1 MEQITLYFKEGNSD
15 KVYQATISSMD
26 GKYVVNFAYGRRGST
41 LNTGTKTAT
50 PVSYEQAKKI
60 YDKLVAEKTA
70 KGYSP
75 GESGTP
81 YAQTGNEGRSTGI
94 HCQLLNAVDNPE
106 PLLCNRTHWMQEKF
120 DGRRLLI
127 QKEGDT
133 ITGINRLGL
142 VVALPQPLIDSA
154 KALPAD
160 FIMDGE
166 AVGDTLHAFDI
177 LSYHGNDLRDSAYR
191 DRYLVLFNLLL
202 SGQQHHIHLVPAAVM
217 ENQKRQL
224 FDELKAENKE
234 GVVFKDADAPY
245 TAGRPNTGG
254 SQFKFKFCETASF
267 IVNGH
272 NGKRS
277 VALALMDGGTLVS
290 AGNVTIPPNQPI
302 QPIGS
307 VIEVKY
313 LHAFKDS
320 GSVYQPVY
328 LGQREDIPTDECTVD
343 QLKYKSASVAA

>member
-1 MEQITLYFKEGNSD
+1 MTITLYFKEGTSD
-15 KVYQATISSMD
+15 KVYQATIESKD
-26 GKYVVNFAYGRRGST
+26 GKYIVNFAYGRRGST

-50 PVSYEQAKKI
+50 PVSYEDAQRI
-60 YDKLVAEKTA
+60 FEKLVAEKTA

-106 PLLCNRTHWMQEKF
+106 PFLCSRFYWMQEKF

-127 QKEGDT
+127 QKEGNA

-142 VVALPQPLIDSA
+142 VVGLPQLLIDSA

-177 LSYHGNDLRDSAYR
+177 LSYRGNDLCDSAYR
-191 DRYLVLFNLLL
+191 DRYLVLFNLLAYA
-202 SGQQHHIHLVPAAVM
+202 SHPDIKLVDTAVM

-224 FDELKAENKE
+224 FDELKGGNKE

-277 VALALMDGGTLVS
+277 VALALMNGDATLVS
-290 AGNVTIPPNQPI
+290 AGNVTIPVNKPI
-302 QPIGS
+302 PPIGS
-307 VIEVKY
+307 IIEVKY
-313 LHAFKDS
+313 LYVFKES

-328 LGQREDIPTDECTVD
+328 LGPRDDIPTDECTVD

>member
-1 MEQITLYFKEGNSD
+1 MNITLYFKEGSSD
-15 KVYQATISSMD
+15 KVYHVTISPKD
-26 GKYVVNFAYGRRGST
+26 QGWVVNFAYGRRGST
-41 LNTGTKTAT
+41 LTTGTKTAT
-50 PVSYEQAKKI
+50 PVSYEDAQRI
-60 YDKLVAEKTA
+60 FNKLVAEKAA

-75 GESGTP
+75 GADGTP

-94 HCQLLNAVDNPE
+94 HCQLLNPVDNPE
-106 PLLCNRTHWMQEKF
+106 SLLACRRYWMQEKH

-127 QKEGDT
+127 QKEGD
-133 ITGINRLGL
+133 IISGINRLGL
-142 VVALPQPLIDSA
+142 SVALPQPLINSA

-166 AVGDTLHAFDI
+166 AVGDILHAFDI
-177 LSYHGNDLRDSAYR
+177 LSYRGNDLRRSAYR
-191 DRYLVLFNLLL
+191 DRYLVLFNLLAFAN
-202 SGQQHHIHLVPAAVM
+202 HANIRLVEAAVM

-224 FDELKAENKE
+224 FDELKSSNKE
-234 GVVFKDADAPY
+234 GVVFKDADARY

-277 VALALMDGGTLVS
+277 VMLALMNGENLVS
-290 AGNVTIPPNQPI
+290 AGNVTIPPNQDIP
-302 QPIGS
+302 PIGA
-307 VIEVKY
+307 VIEVRFLY
-313 LHAFKDS
+313 AFKES
-320 GSVYQPVY
+320 GCIYQPVY
-328 LGQREDIPTDECTVD
+328 LGPRDDIPTDECTVD